1 MQIVWFLLIG
11 LVVGWLAG
19 VLVRGRGY
27 GVFADI
33 IIGVL
38 GALVGGLVFG
48 LLGLQASSSIGSF
61 VMSVVGA
68 LVFLAI
74 VKAIHKAA

>member
-1 MQIVWFLLIG
+1 MNLVWFLLVG
-11 LVVGWLAG
+11 LIAGWLAG

-27 GVFADI
+27 GVIADI

-38 GALVGGLVFG
+38 GAMVGGFLFS
-48 LLGLQASSSIGSF
+48 LLGFSARGTLGSIITA
-61 VMSVVGA
+61 VIGA
-68 LVFLAI
+68 VVFLAI